1 MLDLF
6 DQGWTTPALAYLVS
20 VIGSYLG
27 LSFAARARA
36 TPGLFRWQWLAL
48 AAVALGGVAVWSM
61 HFIAMMGFSV
71 PGTAIRYDTFLTV
84 VSGLTAIVVMGAAL
98 ALTLF
103 EPKAGRL
110 LLSGTV
116 AGTGVVAMHYT
127 GMASMNVHGHMHHDL
142 FWVAVATLIAL
153 VAATAALWFA
163 SRVEGQAAIVSA
175 SLLMGAAVSL
185 MHYTGMVGMHVEQ
198 AEYSP
203 HNSPDGAASHELLL
217 PLMVGLFV
225 LMLICSLFLLL
236 GDADDRPR
244 PRERGSHEAPEA
256 RMHAGREPYRPRYAR
271 DDPGTEDFWNPRR

>member
-6 DQGWTTPALAYLVS
+6 GQGWTTPALAYLVS

-36 TPGLFRWQWLAL
+36 TSGLFRWQWLVL

-61 HFIAMMGFSV
+61 HFIAMMGFTV
-71 PGTAIRYDTFLTV
+71 PGMAIRYDTFLTV
-84 VSGLTAIVVMGAAL
+84 VSGLTAVVVMGAAL

-103 EPKAGRL
+103 NPNTGRL

-127 GMASMNVHGHMHHDL
+127 GMASMNVHGSMHHDL
-142 FWVAVATLIAL
+142 FWVAVAILIAL
-153 VAATAALWFA
+153 VAATVALWCA
-163 SRVEGQAAIVSA
+163 SRLDGQAAIVSA

-198 AEYSP
+198 AEHAP
-203 HNSPDGAASHELLL
+203 HNSPDGATSYELLL
-217 PLMVGLFV
+217 PLVVGLFV

-244 PRERGSHEAPEA
+244 PRERAAHGSPEQ
-256 RMHAGREPYRPRYAR
+256 RVPTGREPYRPRYAR
-271 DDPGTEDFWNPRR
+271 DETRAEDFWSPRR